1 MATQTT
7 NLGLTLPGYED
18 AADIAALNENF
29 RRIDEATAQRSAA
42 VEVTLPSDGWEESPT
57 KGQWT
62 KMWTQ
67 TVTDGAI
74 EAGAL
79 LSIDPGSDG
88 NLLHLIDNS
97 ISLVATNNDD
107 GSATVKAFGAKPGI
121 DLSIQLILQKG
132 VRA

>member
-29 RRIDEATAQRSAA
+29 RKIDEAAAQRSVA

-62 KMWTQ
+62 KLWTQ
-67 TVTDGAI
+67 TVTDAAI

-97 ISLVATNNDD
+97 ISLVATNNGD
-107 GSATVKAFGAKPGI
+107 GSATVKAFGAKPGM